1 MSTDSE
7 SDFRRGSIAVR
18 IYEQLRSWSQDS
30 VILRSL
36 NDDTEETHEMG
47 SVDRSATTVE
57 SERGRVE
64 MPTAGPRST
73 SIMYRAYVGIRRF
86 VESSWLYRWL
96 TAEPD
101 SEVIVID
108 LRETFSAGPV
118 LRQLDRRIRDV
129 ISVIP
134 SSLGLRNG
142 FQLRSRFVA
151 RPLRVCSFVL
161 LVSVLAGLSIL
172 VLTGSEIGIS
182 TFLLLALLLVAVRGT
197 QSTRSLAAVQA
208 TWWYERVSAAIES
221 SVFMDAVEP
230 PEDTAKSVN
239 SQYISGHDSNETSSK
254 IDKTD

>member
-7 SDFRRGSIAVR
+7 PDFRRGSIAVR

-36 NDDTEETHEMG
+36 TDDAGETQEMG
-47 SVDRSATTVE
+47 SVDRSVGTVE
-57 SERGRVE
+57 NDRSQSRIE
-64 MPTAGPRST
+64 MPTDGPRST
-73 SIMYRAYVGIRRF
+73 SIVYRVYVGIRRF
-86 VESSWLYRWL
+86 IESSWLYRWL

-142 FQLRSRFVA
+142 FHLRSRVVE

-161 LVSVLAGLSIL
+161 LVGVLAGLSSL

-182 TFLLLALLLVAVRGT
+182 TFFLLAMLLVAVRGT
-197 QSTRSLAAVQA
+197 QSTRSLAAVQEA
-208 TWWYERVSAAIES
+208 WWYERVSASIES

-230 PEDTAKSVN
+230 PPAADDRGSTRN
-239 SQYISGHDSNETSSK
+239 RN
-254 IDKTD
+254 

>member
-7 SDFRRGSIAVR
+7 SGFRRGSIVVR

-30 VILRSL
+30 VILTSL
-36 NDDTEETHEMG
+36 TDDAGETQAMG
-47 SVDRSATTVE
+47 SVDRSAGTVE
-57 SERGRVE
+57 SDRSQSRVE
-64 MPTAGPRST
+64 MPTEGPRST
-73 SIMYRAYVGIRRF
+73 SIMYRVYVGIRRF
-86 VESSWLYRWL
+86 IESSWLYRWL

-161 LVSVLAGLSIL
+161 LVSVLAGLSSL
-172 VLTGSEIGIS
+172 VLTGADIGIS

-230 PEDTAKSVN
+230 PPAAGDR
-239 SQYISGHDSNETSSK
+239 DSTQNRH
-254 IDKTD
+254 

>member
-7 SDFRRGSIAVR
+7 SDFRRGSIAVH

-36 NDDTEETHEMG
+36 TDDAGETQAMG

-57 SERGRVE
+57 SERSQSRVE

-73 SIMYRAYVGIRRF
+73 SIMYRLYVGIRRF
-86 VESSWLYRWL
+86 IESSWLYRWL

-161 LVSVLAGLSIL
+161 LVSVLAGLSSL
-172 VLTGSEIGIS
+172 VLTGADIGIS

-221 SVFMDAVEP
+221 SELMNF
-230 PEDTAKSVN
+230 PEK
-239 SQYISGHDSNETSSK
+239 DSNS
-254 IDKTD
+254 

>member
-7 SDFRRGSIAVR
+7 PDFRRGSIAVR
-18 IYEQLRSWSQDS
+18 IYTQLRSWSHDS
-30 VILRSL
+30 IIVTSL
-36 NDDTEETHEMG
+36 TDGAEEPPIG
-47 SVDRSATTVE
+47 VDRSAGTVE
-57 SERGRVE
+57 SERSESQFE

-73 SIMYRAYVGIRRF
+73 STVYRVYVGIRRF

-142 FQLRSRFVA
+142 FQLRSRFVV

-161 LVSVLAGLSIL
+161 LVSVLAGLSSL
-172 VLTGSEIGIS
+172 VLTGADIGIS

-221 SVFMDAVEP
+221 SVFMDAVDP
-230 PEDTAKSVN
+230 PPTADDPESMQN
-239 SQYISGHDSNETSSK
+239 RH
-254 IDKTD
+254 